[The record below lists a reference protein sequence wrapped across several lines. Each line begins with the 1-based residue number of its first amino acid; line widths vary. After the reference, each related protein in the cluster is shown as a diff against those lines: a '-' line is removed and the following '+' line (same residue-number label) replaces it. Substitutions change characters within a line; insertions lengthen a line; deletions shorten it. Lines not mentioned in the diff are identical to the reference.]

1 MIYDSIQIFASDHR
15 QIYNWSL
22 PFIRISHSNEVIN
35 FASDCFLY
43 KYKDLISEAAKMLF
57 VYKHIKDFGNP
68 NYIGFCH
75 YRRYFAICKDWL
87 HQNKIVIE
95 DFDNK
100 LSDCI
105 LSPIDQLCII
115 KKLEID
121 GILEF
126 PFLDVVNANKYETI
140 IDMFNNVIN
149 TMSNINA
156 QNNCPLNIPQIV
168 INHWIEAFEKNLPNE
183 FKPYFK
189 YALNHK
195 DAYHSNI
202 FTVKK
207 EICDIYF
214 PLLEILILDIIEF
227 IHSNNIQISNLR
239 WLSYI
244 IEYLFSNIFFHIMSI
259 SRKFKFTY
267 CQLLVQ

>member
-1 MIYDSIQIFASDHR
+1 
-15 QIYNWSL
+15 
-22 PFIRISHSNEVIN
+22 
-35 FASDCFLY
+35 
-43 KYKDLISEAAKMLF
+43 MLF

-126 PFLDVVNANKYETI
+126 PFLDVVNVNKYETI

-156 QNNCPLNIPQIV
+156 QNNCPLNIP
-168 INHWIEAFEKNLPNE
+168 
-183 FKPYFK
+183 
-189 YALNHK
+189 
-195 DAYHSNI
+195 
-202 FTVKK
+202 
-207 EICDIYF
+207 
-214 PLLEILILDIIEF
+214 
-227 IHSNNIQISNLR
+227 
-239 WLSYI
+239 
-244 IEYLFSNIFFHIMSI
+244 
-259 SRKFKFTY
+259 
-267 CQLLVQ
+267 